1 MLMILMPRAGPA
13 ATCTLYASVSLW
25 TKGMRARARCLPYPS
40 PSGDDVGYRTFQ
52 LGKCSWYGSG
62 WAWPDPS
69 RTHPADPLGAGQSQ
83 ARPSPSCP
91 MSKAACDHGVP
102 WVQGCNVVL
111 ISCTTALC
119 PGGTG
124 KPEGTAFTPY
134 FMAPQRRRELLAP
147 GKGHPLCR
155 PPPCH
160 RPGTTGS
167 AGLPSPHSHC
177 GRAPR
182 RGSTVDT
189 GRGRCSPAGPAS
201 PLRRRAS
208 NPSSTARSRETPRGV
223 LHAAVPHA
231 PPLSVPPPPGP
242 APLAPCPAPLGPQ
255 ARRGPAMP
263 AKRKPVLPALTITP
277 SPAEGPGPGGSAE
290 ANLVDLQ
297 KKLEELELDEQQKK
311 RLEAFLTQKAKVGE
325 LKDDD
330 FERISE
336 LGAGNGGVVTKVQHK
351 PSGLIMAR
359 KLIHLEIKPAIR
371 NQIIRELQV
380 LHECNSPYI
389 VGFYGAFYS
398 DGEISICMEHMD
410 GGSLDQV
417 LKEAKRIPEEILGK
431 VSIAVL
437 RGLAYLREKHQIMHR
452 DVKPSNIL
460 VNSRGEIKLCDFG
473 VSGQLIDSM
482 ANSFVG
488 TRSYMSPERLQG
500 THYSVQSDIWSMGLS
515 LVELSIGRYPIPPP
529 DSKELEAIFGRPV
542 VDGAE
547 GESHSVSPRARP
559 PGRPIS
565 GHGMDSRPAMA
576 IFELLDYIV
585 NEPPPKLPNGVFTQ
599 DFQEF
604 VNKCLIKNPAERADL
619 KMLMNHT
626 FIKRSEVEEVDFA
639 GWLCKTLRLNQ
650 PSTPTRAAV

>member
-1 MLMILMPRAGPA
+1 SPCRA
-13 ATCTLYASVSLW
+13 
-25 TKGMRARARCLPYPS
+25 LPIIPVIPS
-40 PSGDDVGYRTFQ
+40 
-52 LGKCSWYGSG
+52 
-62 WAWPDPS
+62 
-69 RTHPADPLGAGQSQ
+69 H
-83 ARPSPSCP
+83 
-91 MSKAACDHGVP
+91 
-102 WVQGCNVVL
+102 
-111 ISCTTALC
+111 
-119 PGGTG
+119 
-124 KPEGTAFTPY
+124 
-134 FMAPQRRRELLAP
+134 
-147 GKGHPLCR
+147 
-155 PPPCH
+155 
-160 RPGTTGS
+160 
-167 AGLPSPHSHC
+167 LPSP
-177 GRAPR
+177 
-182 RGSTVDT
+182 
-189 GRGRCSPAGPAS
+189 
-201 PLRRRAS
+201 
-208 NPSSTARSRETPRGV
+208 
-223 LHAAVPHA
+223 
-231 PPLSVPPPPGP
+231 PPLS
-242 APLAPCPAPLGPQ
+242 
-255 ARRGPAMP
+255 R
-263 AKRKPVLPALTITP
+263 
-277 SPAEGPGPGGSAE
+277 

-330 FERISE
+330 FERICE

-351 PSGLIMAR
+351 PSGLVMAR

-431 VSIAVL
+431 VSIAVSPRATL
-437 RGLAYLREKHQIMHR
+437 TLPSLLLFP

-547 GESHSVSPRARP
+547 GESPSISPRARP
-559 PGRPIS
+559 PGRPVS
-565 GHGMDSRPAMA
+565 GHGMDTRPAMA

-585 NEPPPKLPNGVFTQ
+585 NEPPPKLPSGVFTQ

-604 VNKCLIKNPAERADL
+604 VNKC
-619 KMLMNHT
+619 HT

-639 GWLCKTLRLNQ
+639 GWLCR
-650 PSTPTRAAV
+650 

>member
-1 MLMILMPRAGPA
+1 ML
-13 ATCTLYASVSLW
+13 
-25 TKGMRARARCLPYPS
+25 AR
-40 PSGDDVGYRTFQ
+40 
-52 LGKCSWYGSG
+52 
-62 WAWPDPS
+62 
-69 RTHPADPLGAGQSQ
+69 
-83 ARPSPSCP
+83 
-91 MSKAACDHGVP
+91 
-102 WVQGCNVVL
+102 
-111 ISCTTALC
+111 
-119 PGGTG
+119 
-124 KPEGTAFTPY
+124 
-134 FMAPQRRRELLAP
+134 
-147 GKGHPLCR
+147 
-155 PPPCH
+155 
-160 RPGTTGS
+160 
-167 AGLPSPHSHC
+167 
-177 GRAPR
+177 
-182 RGSTVDT
+182 
-189 GRGRCSPAGPAS
+189 
-201 PLRRRAS
+201 
-208 NPSSTARSRETPRGV
+208 
-223 LHAAVPHA
+223 
-231 PPLSVPPPPGP
+231 
-242 APLAPCPAPLGPQ
+242 
-255 ARRGPAMP
+255 
-263 AKRKPVLPALTITP
+263 RKPVLPALTINP
-277 SPAEGPGPGGSAE
+277 AIAEGPSPTSEGASE

-336 LGAGNGGVVTKVQHK
+336 LGAGNGGVVTKVQHR

-529 DSKELEAIFGRPV
+529 DAKELEAIFGRPM

-547 GESHSVSPRARP
+547 GEPHSISPRPRP

-619 KMLMNHT
+619 KMLMSSVVPDQMFSPRRLCPRGSLGHIWGRLWLSHLGGLLASSGSGQGFCFTPRSARDAPQRNHA

-650 PSTPTRAAV
+650 PSTPTRTAV

>member
-1 MLMILMPRAGPA
+1 MEDGGFSVIPSISLKLPPKKLLLGLCSLCRRWSPR
-13 ATCTLYASVSLW
+13 
-25 TKGMRARARCLPYPS
+25 RE
-40 PSGDDVGYRTFQ
+40 
-52 LGKCSWYGSG
+52 
-62 WAWPDPS
+62 
-69 RTHPADPLGAGQSQ
+69 
-83 ARPSPSCP
+83 
-91 MSKAACDHGVP
+91 
-102 WVQGCNVVL
+102 
-111 ISCTTALC
+111 
-119 PGGTG
+119 
-124 KPEGTAFTPY
+124 EGTNP
-134 FMAPQRRRELLAP
+134 PLLA
-147 GKGHPLCR
+147 
-155 PPPCH
+155 
-160 RPGTTGS
+160 
-167 AGLPSPHSHC
+167 LPS
-177 GRAPR
+177 
-182 RGSTVDT
+182 
-189 GRGRCSPAGPAS
+189 
-201 PLRRRAS
+201 
-208 NPSSTARSRETPRGV
+208 
-223 LHAAVPHA
+223 
-231 PPLSVPPPPGP
+231 
-242 APLAPCPAPLGPQ
+242 Q
-255 ARRGPAMP
+255 
-263 AKRKPVLPALTITP
+263 
-277 SPAEGPGPGGSAE
+277 

-351 PSGLIMAR
+351 PSGLVMAR

-547 GESHSVSPRARP
+547 GEPHSISPRARP
-559 PGRPIS
+559 PGRPVS

-604 VNKCLIKNPAERADL
+604 VNKWRLANPAPL
-619 KMLMNHT
+619 PLQNHT

-650 PSTPTRAAV
+650 PSTPTRAAM

>member
-1 MLMILMPRAGPA
+1 M
-13 ATCTLYASVSLW
+13 
-25 TKGMRARARCLPYPS
+25 
-40 PSGDDVGYRTFQ
+40 F
-52 LGKCSWYGSG
+52 
-62 WAWPDPS
+62 
-69 RTHPADPLGAGQSQ
+69 
-83 ARPSPSCP
+83 
-91 MSKAACDHGVP
+91 
-102 WVQGCNVVL
+102 
-111 ISCTTALC
+111 
-119 PGGTG
+119 
-124 KPEGTAFTPY
+124 
-134 FMAPQRRRELLAP
+134 
-147 GKGHPLCR
+147 
-155 PPPCH
+155 
-160 RPGTTGS
+160 
-167 AGLPSPHSHC
+167 
-177 GRAPR
+177 
-182 RGSTVDT
+182 
-189 GRGRCSPAGPAS
+189 
-201 PLRRRAS
+201 
-208 NPSSTARSRETPRGV
+208 
-223 LHAAVPHA
+223 
-231 PPLSVPPPPGP
+231 
-242 APLAPCPAPLGPQ
+242 
-255 ARRGPAMP
+255 
-263 AKRKPVLPALTITP
+263 AKRKAVLPALTITTTVGEGL
-277 SPAEGPGPGGSAE
+277 SPTREDTAE
-290 ANLVDLQ
+290 ANLEALQ
-297 KKLEELELDEQQKK
+297 KKLEELELDEQQKN

-330 FERISE
+330 FDKICE
-336 LGAGNGGVVTKVQHK
+336 LGAGNGGVVTKVRHK

-417 LKEAKRIPEEILGK
+417 LKEARRIPEEILGK

-515 LVELSIGRYPIPPP
+515 LVEMAIGRYPIPPP
-529 DSKELEAIFGRPV
+529 DMRELEAIFQCQSMEGAGR
-542 VDGAE
+542 E
-547 GESHSVSPRARP
+547 QHSTSPRSRAQ
-559 PGRPIS
+559 GHPIS

-585 NEPPPKLPNGVFTQ
+585 NEPPPKLPIGVFSQ
-599 DFQEF
+599 EFQEF
-604 VNKCLIKNPAERADL
+604 VNKCLFKNPAERADL
-619 KMLMNHT
+619 KLLTSHM

-639 GWLCKTLRLNQ
+639 GWLCKTMGLNQ
-650 PSTPTRAAV
+650 PSTPTRIAA

>member
-1 MLMILMPRAGPA
+1 MTTVP
-13 ATCTLYASVSLW
+13 TLHTRTGRLI
-25 TKGMRARARCLPYPS
+25 KGCDS
-40 PSGDDVGYRTFQ
+40 PG
-52 LGKCSWYGSG
+52 
-62 WAWPDPS
+62 
-69 RTHPADPLGAGQSQ
+69 H
-83 ARPSPSCP
+83 P
-91 MSKAACDHGVP
+91 MS
-102 WVQGCNVVL
+102 Q
-111 ISCTTALC
+111 
-119 PGGTG
+119 
-124 KPEGTAFTPY
+124 
-134 FMAPQRRRELLAP
+134 
-147 GKGHPLCR
+147 
-155 PPPCH
+155 
-160 RPGTTGS
+160 
-167 AGLPSPHSHC
+167 
-177 GRAPR
+177 PR
-182 RGSTVDT
+182 LRQH
-189 GRGRCSPAGPAS
+189 PAS
-201 PLRRRAS
+201 PLG
-208 NPSSTARSRETPRGV
+208 RG
-223 LHAAVPHA
+223 L
-231 PPLSVPPPPGP
+231 P
-242 APLAPCPAPLGPQ
+242 APRPARGAPMLA
-255 ARRGPAMP
+255 R
-263 AKRKPVLPALTITP
+263 RKPVLPALTINP
-277 SPAEGPGPGGSAE
+277 AIAEGPSPTSEGASE

-297 KKLEELELDEQQKK
+297 KKLAELELDEQQKK

-336 LGAGNGGVVTKVQHK
+336 LGAGNGGVVTKVQHR

-529 DSKELEAIFGRPV
+529 DAKELEAIFGRPM
-542 VDGAE
+542 VDGIE
-547 GESHSVSPRARP
+547 GEPHSISPRPRP

-565 GHGMDSRPAMA
+565 GHGTDSRPAMA

-585 NEPPPKLPNGVFTQ
+585 NEVRTRSPSGTSSHGRIKLFNLKFLTRRKGIPHGLGSLGKGWRAGQGPLSGVEVRGLPPYCLGPPLSRRSLCPHIACVCVSECVKTNVMFLPYPLQ
-599 DFQEF
+599 RLWPRSQ
-604 VNKCLIKNPAERADL
+604 PASPPQSCHLVAL
-619 KMLMNHT
+619 
-626 FIKRSEVEEVDFA
+626 
-639 GWLCKTLRLNQ
+639 
-650 PSTPTRAAV
+650 